1 MELEQMQTLWD
12 EMSAKVD
19 KQKVL
24 TDKVIMDMTKE
35 RYRTKISKISK
46 YESIGAIICFIAAIG
61 ILINLSQLDNWY
73 LLTSGLFTAGY
84 LIFIPVLLLRSIF
97 RLKSVN
103 ILKNNLKQTITDFT
117 KRRKHF
123 LFMQRLGIYLN
134 FLLMFA
140 SLPVVVKL
148 LDGKDLFASETD
160 VWYWYIPIMAVFLIL
175 FSRWGYGHYNRMSES
190 AGNLLKELED

>member
-1 MELEQMQTLWD
+1 MQTLWD

-19 KQKVL
+19 KQKIL
-24 TDKVIMDMTKE
+24 TDKMIIDMTQE
-35 RYRTKISKISK
+35 RYRNKISKISK
-46 YESIGAIICFIAAIG
+46 YESLGSVVCFVAAIG
-61 ILINLSQLDNWY
+61 ILVNLSQLDTLY
-73 LLTSGLFTAGY
+73 LLASGIFTAGY
-84 LIFIPVLLLRSIF
+84 LILVPVLVLRSIF

-134 FLLMFA
+134 FLLMFV
-140 SLPVVVKL
+140 SLPVIVKL
-148 LDGKDLFASETD
+148 MDGKDLFESQTD

-190 AGNLLKELED
+190 AGNLLKELEG